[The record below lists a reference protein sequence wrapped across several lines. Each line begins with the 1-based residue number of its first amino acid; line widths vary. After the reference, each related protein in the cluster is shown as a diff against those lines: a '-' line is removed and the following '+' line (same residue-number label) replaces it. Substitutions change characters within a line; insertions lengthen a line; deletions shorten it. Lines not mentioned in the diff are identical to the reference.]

1 MNKQQPWYKQ
11 FWPWFLIIL
20 PLCAVVASVN
30 LLYLAVVNKDS
41 LVSEDYYKD
50 GKRIN
55 RDLKKI
61 KYAKQLG
68 LQFEMIVDD
77 NTLTIT
83 QHGGEPYL
91 AAMNVEFFHPT
102 IKARDFTQV
111 VTADGNQVYRIAL
124 SQPITGSWEVRLDGY
139 DRKWR
144 IQKRLEI
151 TDDGQYWL
159 N

>member
-1 MNKQQPWYKQ
+1 MNVQPPWYKQ

-20 PLCAVVASVN
+20 PLCAVVASMN
-30 LLYLAVVNKDS
+30 LVYLAVVNKDS

-55 RDLKKI
+55 MDLKKI

-68 LQFEMIVDD
+68 LQFEMLVDH
-77 NTLTIT
+77 NTLAIT
-83 QHGGEPYL
+83 QHGGEAYT
-91 AAMNVEFFHPT
+91 AALNVEFFHPT
-102 IKARDFTQV
+102 IQARDFTKMV
-111 VTADGNQVYRIAL
+111 PAGGDQVYRIEL
-124 SQPITGSWEVRLDGY
+124 EEPITGSWEVRLDGF

-151 TDDGQYWL
+151 KDDGQYWL

>member
-1 MNKQQPWYKQ
+1 MNKLQPWYKQ

-20 PLCAVVASVN
+20 PLCAVVASIN
-30 LLYLAVVNKDS
+30 LLYLAVVNKDP
-41 LVSEDYYKD
+41 LVSADYYKD

-68 LQFEMIVDD
+68 LQFEMIVDN

-102 IKARDFTQV
+102 IEARDFTQV

-124 SQPITGSWEVRLDGY
+124 DKPIIGSWEVRLDGY

-144 IQKRLEI
+144 IQQRLEI
-151 TDDGQYWL
+151 TDNGQYWL

>member
-1 MNKQQPWYKQ
+1 MNVQLPWYKQ

-20 PLCAVVASVN
+20 PLCAVIASVN
-30 LLYLAVVNKDS
+30 LLYLAIANKDS

-55 RDLKKI
+55 MDLKKI

-68 LQFEMIVDD
+68 LQFEMLVDE
-77 NTLTIT
+77 NTLAIT
-83 QHGGEPYL
+83 QHGGDAY
-91 AAMNVEFFHPT
+91 AAALNVEFFHPT
-102 IKARDFTQV
+102 IKDRDFTKL
-111 VTADGNQVYRIAL
+111 VTAGGDQVYRIELDA
-124 SQPITGSWEVRLDGY
+124 PITGSWEVRLDGF

-151 TDDGQYWL
+151 KDDGQYWL

>member
-20 PLCAVVASVN
+20 PLCAVVASIN
-30 LLYLAVVNKDS
+30 LLYLAVVNKDP

-68 LQFEMIVDD
+68 LQFEMIVDN

-102 IKARDFTQV
+102 IEARDFTQV
-111 VTADGNQVYRIAL
+111 VTADGNQVYRISL
-124 SQPITGSWEVRLDGY
+124 DKPIIGSWEVRLDGY

-151 TDDGQYWL
+151 TDNGQYWL

>member
-111 VTADGNQVYRIAL
+111 VTADGNQIYRIAL
-124 SQPITGSWEVRLDGY
+124 EQPITGSWEVRLDGY

>member
-55 RDLKKI
+55 RDLRKI

-77 NTLTIT
+77 NTLAIT

-91 AAMNVEFFHPT
+91 AAMNIEFFHPT
-102 IKARDFTQV
+102 IEARDFTQV

-124 SQPITGSWEVRLDGY
+124 DKPITGSWEVRLDGY

-151 TDDGQYWL
+151 SDDGQYWL

>member
-1 MNKQQPWYKQ
+1 MNKQQAWYKQ

-55 RDLKKI
+55 MDLKKI

-68 LQFEMIVDD
+68 LQFELLVDE

-83 QHGGEPYL
+83 QHGGEDYKAGL
-91 AAMNVEFFHPT
+91 NVEFFHPT
-102 IKARDFTQV
+102 IEERDFTRLV
-111 VTADGNQVYRIAL
+111 SADGDQVYRIAL
-124 SQPITGSWEVRLDGY
+124 DGPITGSWEVRLDGF

-151 TDDGQYWL
+151 KDDGVYWL

>member
-1 MNKQQPWYKQ
+1 MNKQQAWYKQ

-20 PLCAVVASVN
+20 PLCAVVASIN
-30 LLYLAVVNKDS
+30 LLYLAIDNKDS

-55 RDLKKI
+55 MDLKKI

-68 LQFEMIVDD
+68 LQFEMLVDH
-77 NTLTIT
+77 NTLTIS

-91 AAMNVEFFHPT
+91 AALNVEFFHPT

-124 SQPITGSWEVRLDGY
+124 DGPITGSWEVRLDGY

>member
-1 MNKQQPWYKQ
+1 MNKQQAWYKQ

-20 PLCAVVASVN
+20 PLCAVVASMN
-30 LLYLAVVNKDS
+30 LLYLAINGKDS

-50 GKRIN
+50 GKHIN
-55 RDLKKI
+55 MDLKKI

-68 LQFEMIVDD
+68 LQFEVIVND

-91 AAMNVEFFHPT
+91 AALNVEFFHPT
-102 IKARDFTQV
+102 IESRDFTQV
-111 VTADGNQVYRIAL
+111 VTADGNNVYRMTHTEL
-124 SQPITGSWEVRLDGY
+124 ITGSWEVRLDGY
-139 DRKWR
+139 DHKWR

-151 TDDGQYWL
+151 TDNGQYWL

>member
-1 MNKQQPWYKQ
+1 MNVQPPWYKQ

-20 PLCAVVASVN
+20 PLCAVVASMN
-30 LLYLAVVNKDS
+30 LVYLAVVNKDS

-55 RDLKKI
+55 MDLKKI

-68 LQFEMIVDD
+68 LQFEMLVDH
-77 NTLTIT
+77 NTLAIT
-83 QHGGEPYL
+83 QHGGEAYT
-91 AAMNVEFFHPT
+91 AALNVEFFHPT
-102 IKARDFTQV
+102 IQALDFTKMV
-111 VTADGNQVYRIAL
+111 PAGGDQVYRIEL
-124 SQPITGSWEVRLDGY
+124 DEPITGSWEVRLDGF

-151 TDDGQYWL
+151 KDDGQYWL